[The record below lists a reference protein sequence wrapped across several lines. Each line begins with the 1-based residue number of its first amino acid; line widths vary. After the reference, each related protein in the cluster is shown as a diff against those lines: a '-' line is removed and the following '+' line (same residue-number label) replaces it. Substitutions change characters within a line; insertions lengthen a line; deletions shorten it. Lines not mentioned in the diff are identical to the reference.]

1 MGSKTAMIISTVLQV
16 KNAKPGVHRI
26 AGVKATYLKV
36 AEPPS
41 EAASYFYRYRL
52 AGRRREFGLGS
63 RDEITLANA
72 RVAAQEAAALVRLG
86 IDPVDNR
93 KSVRL
98 ENIAKKKIGPTL
110 TFKQMVEKSVDP
122 LGANWRGRYARTSWL
137 RLFELHVYPV
147 IADLTLEEITIDH
160 VEEVMKRAREVKRR
174 RPKGMK
180 SDQKPPAPVVAHKA
194 RAKIYQILKRAI
206 RRSGKAMINVA
217 DAEFHAKAPPKSER
231 PHFRAVKPSAA
242 PEIFREIKT
251 QAAAHA
257 GLLTGTA
264 LNAWLLMILT
274 ASRPSEALYAPWS
287 EVDLDEGTWTV
298 PATRMKAKKPHTVML
313 SSAAVGLLGEL
324 RRVSTGSL
332 IFPGRGGSRM
342 SYDAFTKAP
351 TRAGIDA
358 ASPHGWRSTF
368 CAWASGKIPP
378 DLVEH
383 ALAHALPPVM
393 AAYKRDTSPEALL
406 DMMERYSAWLNDDGA
421 AKVIA
426 FPTSKKT

>member
-1 MGSKTAMIISTVLQV
+1 MIISTALQA
-16 KNAKPGVHRI
+16 KNAGPGVHRI
-26 AGVKATYLKV
+26 TGAKATYLKV

-72 RVAAQEAAALVRLG
+72 RVAAQEAAALVRKG
-86 IDPVDNR
+86 IDPIDDR
-93 KSVRL
+93 KRERA
-98 ENIAKKKIGPTL
+98 ENLAKKKIGPAL

-122 LGANWRGRYARTSWL
+122 LGANWRGRYARTTWL

-174 RPKGMK
+174 RPKGMN

-242 PEIFREIKT
+242 PEIFREIKS
-251 QAAAHA
+251 QAATHA
-257 GLLTGTA
+257 GSLTGAA

-274 ASRPSEALYAPWS
+274 ASRPSEALYASWS
-287 EVDLDEGTWTV
+287 EVDLDEAEWTV
-298 PATRMKAKKPHTVML
+298 PPTRMKAKKKHTVML
-313 SSAAVGLLGEL
+313 SLAAIEVLEAQ
-324 RRVSTGSL
+324 RAIATGDL

-342 SYDAFTKAP
+342 SYDAFTNAP
-351 TRAGIDA
+351 ARVGINA
-358 ASPHGWRSTF
+358 ANPHGWRSTF
-368 CAWASGKIPP
+368 CAWASGKVPP

-393 AAYKRDTSPEALL
+393 AAYKRDTSPEALRE
-406 DMMERYSAWLNDDGA
+406 MMERYSEWLADDGA
-421 AKVIA
+421 ARVVA
-426 FPTSKKT
+426 FPRRAYPHYDT